1 MRSLLE
7 CAVLMVSIGL
17 AGCSISWSISE
28 SSESLGSSSESSSPK
43 DGVGKAKIPYR
54 DDIANMTLS
63 VVGSNFSSASY
74 MAAIGRIAAQRGITD
89 WEGEKAT
96 YYGIGA
102 GLKKAGVPKENIGRQ
117 AFLTGVLGSRS
128 EARAWIENGYRY

>member
-1 MRSLLE
+1 MRMLIGFGALLL
-7 CAVLMVSIGL
+7 AAGV

-63 VVGSNFSSASY
+63 VAGSNFTSANY
-74 MAAIGRIAAQRGITD
+74 MAAIGRIAAQRSISD

-96 YYGIGA
+96 YYGIGK
-102 GLKKAGVPKENIGRQ
+102 GLKKAGIAKEAIGKQ

-128 EARAWIENGYRY
+128 EARAWIEDGYRY